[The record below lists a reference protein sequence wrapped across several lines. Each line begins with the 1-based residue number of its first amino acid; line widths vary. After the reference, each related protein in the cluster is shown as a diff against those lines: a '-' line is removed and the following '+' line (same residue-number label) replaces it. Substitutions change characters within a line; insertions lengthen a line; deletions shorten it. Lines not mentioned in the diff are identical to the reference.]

1 MTSAPDRW
9 QEMQNDIFDFSEK
22 TFGKGTVKG
31 KITHLSEELDE
42 VLADP
47 TDRHEWADCMILL
60 LGAARCAGLDMDDIY
75 QAMQEKMDI
84 NRKRKWGFPDENG
97 IVHHVG

>member
-1 MTSAPDRW
+1 MTSVQDRW
-9 QEMQNDIFDFSEK
+9 QKMQDDIGEFTEK

-31 KITHLSEELDE
+31 KITHLAEELEE

-47 TDRHEWADCMILL
+47 DDRHEWADCMILL
-60 LGAARCAGLDMDDIY
+60 LGAARCAGLDMNDLH

-84 NRKRKWGFPDENG
+84 NRKRKWGPPDEDG
-97 IVHHVG
+97 IVRHVR